1 MEKIIFTIVNFFI
14 TIMMLLFFNI
24 VLNSPLYFQTKQHSK
39 DIIVKNEIITTD
51 TLKLTAQ

>member
-39 DIIVKNEIITTD
+39 DILVKNEITTTQ
-51 TLKLTAQ
+51 TLKLTVQ